1 MRVIVDSMHTINI
14 KLYKSVSYCKNTK
27 IFIFI
32 LQVETVK
39 ALVGL
44 HKFKAAPEMP
54 LLVHAFTIITWISQF
69 WSGSAM
75 FACLSESIIHR

>member
-1 MRVIVDSMHTINI
+1 MRVIVDSMHTINM

-27 IFIFI
+27 IFIFDI
-32 LQVETVK
+32 TCVETVK

-54 LLVHAFTIITWISQF
+54 LLAHAFTIITWISQF
-69 WSGSAM
+69 
-75 FACLSESIIHR
+75 